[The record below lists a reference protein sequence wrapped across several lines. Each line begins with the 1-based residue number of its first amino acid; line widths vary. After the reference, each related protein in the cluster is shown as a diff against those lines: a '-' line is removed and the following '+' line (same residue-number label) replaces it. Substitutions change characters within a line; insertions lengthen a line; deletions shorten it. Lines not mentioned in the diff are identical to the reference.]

1 MGEEMLGHG
10 MEFDPVESDPQSPLK
25 GSSHRDSDEILKDV
39 KTKDRKSSVHVLL
52 TVLVVVSMFAVS
64 AAAAL
69 YMAKENEVNK
79 RLAVER
85 ELTNLEVEKENLQ
98 GKLEELRILS
108 DVLEKDVA
116 QGKKN
121 YRAILEQ
128 FDVAQEEKRALMQV
142 IEERVVVITDL
153 RSRVAGEERE
163 NKRLNQRIEI
173 TLKENEDIRLQLEQ
187 IRIGKEAL
195 ENKIIEL
202 NSTQNSS
209 RGVELGRI
217 VVEEGAVTTA
227 PQASNQA
234 EISQGKKMSGSN
246 KVNITALPPP
256 AKIEGQVLV
265 VNKEFDFVV
274 VNIGE
279 KDGIKESEVLEVYR
293 GNKLL
298 GRVQVERIYDTMS
311 SAVILKEFTKDEI
324 LEGDIVKLI

>member
-1 MGEEMLGHG
+1 MGAELNGHG
-10 MEFDPVESDPQSPLK
+10 IEFDPVESNPQSPLK
-25 GSSHRDSDEILKDV
+25 GPSHRDSDDILKDV

-85 ELTNLEVEKENLQ
+85 DLRDLEIEKNNVA
-98 GKLEELRILS
+98 GKLEELKILNS
-108 DVLEKDVA
+108 VLENDVV

-128 FDVAQEEKRALMQV
+128 FDTAQEQKRALMQV
-142 IEERVVVITDL
+142 VEQRVETITAL
-153 RSRVAGEERE
+153 KSRIAGEERE
-163 NKRLNQRIEI
+163 NKRLNQKLER
-173 TLKENEDIRLQLEQ
+173 TLKENEDVRLQLEQ
-187 IRIGKEAL
+187 IRVGKEAL

-202 NSTQNSS
+202 SRTHNSS
-209 RGVELGRI
+209 RGVELDRI
-217 VVEEGAVTTA
+217 VVEDAADTTA
-227 PQASNQA
+227 QSSKQA
-234 EISQGKKMSGSN
+234 ETSQEKPGPN
-246 KVNITALPPP
+246 KINIVALPPP
-256 AKIEGQVLV
+256 AKVEGQVLV

-293 GNKLL
+293 GTKLL

-324 LEGDIVKLI
+324 LEGDIVRLI